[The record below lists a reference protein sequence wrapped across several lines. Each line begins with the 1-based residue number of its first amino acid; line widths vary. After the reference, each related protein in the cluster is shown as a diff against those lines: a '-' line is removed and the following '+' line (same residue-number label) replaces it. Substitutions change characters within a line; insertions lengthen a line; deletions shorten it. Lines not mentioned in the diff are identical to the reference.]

1 MSAFQDPPTP
11 SPSPTPSTSS
21 SLWKKPQ
28 QDVVK
33 YTRPSSPPPSP
44 PSISLNVPQTSAEGI
59 ITPPKT
65 PVKEQ
70 HVTGTTSATVID
82 CPISKA
88 SFLLAQ
94 ASLATGLFGGSSKT
108 EFKFRSPGSPAGT
121 RILRFGTGLDGCF
134 TRTRGFLGGQR
145 THQSH
150 VTTRSNASARSGQRL
165 PASLEAWEVVHESLP
180 RLLRAGRVRQAVDAL
195 GERAAGGRDA
205 WDDLEQRHLAR
216 AALVLSA
223 LAHAY
228 MFGEEQGKGKGT
240 EDNGRP
246 QLPRH
251 VLGAWERVCTEL
263 GRPMTGRVP
272 ADDVL
277 NNAVGNDSFS
287 LSSTYFGLPEER
299 LSSGLQGTMEAVFA
313 PALSAMA
320 LAQSGVLADQPDLVA
335 HCMESLAARIV
346 KCAHVFEAM
355 TPRDTAHF
363 DPVVW
368 IKTYPAMGRAVT
380 SGELG
385 NSGVDAP
392 LFHAL
397 DAFIGRQDVK
407 GDLKGMQSDR
417 RATLPTNIR
426 AFLDA
431 LGDGA
436 GSVRDYVAAARTRQH
451 HLPSEEQSQYQHL
464 SAAWDGLLQIYV
476 WFLER
481 HRVKAVGVTGVS
493 LNTGRHSTSS
503 GVKSGDQDKGAAARK
518 PKMRPETMLSM
529 QMKKGMASRLGG
541 RPLWQDAHV
550 QSQSVYQ
557 GSVVVAVR
565 LDANLPLEPGDRV
578 QVWPP
583 RKRKKISRRS
593 SHQRRLRASSPED
606 HDASSDKSDDDAE
619 PRFYSIA
626 RAMPDVADG
635 ATESGG
641 GGMTITLTV
650 GQHSPEGL
658 VSSFLS
664 TAAKGT
670 HLRLRPWPSPRFRQP
685 RDLAVPLVL
694 IGQGSGVGPLVGFLH
709 DRAARAQRLG
719 DTQDDIG
726 EIGEVLLVVAAKT
739 RRHVPCPLDSLQQLT
754 RALPLTIVLAL
765 SQEIH
770 LMIRNGTWTQLPQGE
785 RRVTRHLVEYR
796 DFVQRLVKEKGGHV
810 FVCGS
815 SDFGATVM
823 SSLGLGQPQQQQQQQ
838 EQQAQ
843 DVNDESY
850 DNKHTQIPSPP
861 AHWDQLHQDLF
872 TTVKR
877 PSTSRSSSCSSPS
890 SRSSPPPAGPK
901 TPIISHSNLAAHNSI
916 TSCWTAIGGTVYDMT
931 PFLATHPG
939 GPKTLLES
947 AGTIADARFAET
959 HGGPHA
965 QEIRGYLQRYAIG
978 RLSTATTD
986 PGTQMTTEKL
996 IDALVRM
1003 QNALTNNSAFDA
1015 SRGPVPMY
1023 VYEDALLVFA
1033 DGLDG
1038 VVGILS
1044 DVATDNDSSE
1054 LRETMINTQ
1063 ALLKKAFTVLKDGC
1077 KGCLVAAG
1085 SKGSSPPSSTLLD
1098 EGEDFIR
1105 RLYREPIRK
1114 VHAAIDACKK
1124 GIGAIET
1131 GTKADSSDR
1140 ICDAHDDENA
1150 DALKRVLEK
1159 FCTSLTSV
1167 AEDLLY

>member
-1 MSAFQDPPTP
+1 
-11 SPSPTPSTSS
+11 
-21 SLWKKPQ
+21 
-28 QDVVK
+28 
-33 YTRPSSPPPSP
+33 
-44 PSISLNVPQTSAEGI
+44 
-59 ITPPKT
+59 
-65 PVKEQ
+65 
-70 HVTGTTSATVID
+70 
-82 CPISKA
+82 
-88 SFLLAQ
+88 
-94 ASLATGLFGGSSKT
+94 
-108 EFKFRSPGSPAGT
+108 
-121 RILRFGTGLDGCF
+121 
-134 TRTRGFLGGQR
+134 
-145 THQSH
+145 
-150 VTTRSNASARSGQRL
+150 
-165 PASLEAWEVVHESLP
+165 
-180 RLLRAGRVRQAVDAL
+180 
-195 GERAAGGRDA
+195 
-205 WDDLEQRHLAR
+205 
-216 AALVLSA
+216 
-223 LAHAY
+223 
-228 MFGEEQGKGKGT
+228 MFGEERGKGKGKA
-240 EDNGRP
+240 DNGRP

-251 VLGAWERVCTEL
+251 VLDAWERVCAEL
-263 GRPMTGRVP
+263 GRPLTGRVP

-313 PALSAMA
+313 PALSSMA

-335 HCMESLAARIV
+335 HCLESLAARIV

-417 RATLPTNIR
+417 RATLPANIR

-436 GSVRDYVAAARTRQH
+436 GSVRDYVAAARARQH

-464 SAAWDGLLQIYV
+464 SAAWDGLLQMYV

-493 LNTGRHSTSS
+493 LKTGRHSTSS
-503 GVKSGDQDKGAAARK
+503 GVKSGDQDKGAAAGK

-550 QSQSVYQ
+550 QSQDEYQ
-557 GSVVVAVR
+557 GSTVVAVR

-583 RKRKKISRRS
+583 RKRKKVYSRS

-606 HDASSDKSDDDAE
+606 HDASSGKSDDDAE

-626 RAMPDVADG
+626 RAIPDVADG

-664 TAAKGT
+664 TAAQGE

-694 IGQGSGVGPLVGFLH
+694 IGQSSGLGPLVGFLH
-709 DRAARAQRLG
+709 DRAARAQRLD
-719 DTQDDIG
+719 DTQD
-726 EIGEVLLVVAAKT
+726 EVGEVLLVVAAKT
-739 RRHVPCPLDSLQQLT
+739 RRHVPCPLDSLEQLT
-754 RALPLTIVLAL
+754 MALPLTIVLAL
-765 SQEIH
+765 SQERH
-770 LMIRNGTWTQLPQGE
+770 LMIRSGSWIQLPRGG
-785 RRVTRHLVEYR
+785 RHITRHLVEYR
-796 DFVQRLVKEKGGHV
+796 GYIQQLVKRKGGHV

-838 EQQAQ
+838 ERQGQ
-843 DVNDESY
+843 DVNDETY
-850 DNKHTQIPSPP
+850 DQNHTQIPSLP
-861 AHWDQLHQDLF
+861 AHWDQLHQELF
-872 TTVKR
+872 TTVER
-877 PSTSRSSSCSSPS
+877 PSTSRSSSCSSS
-890 SRSSPPPAGPK
+890 SPRSSSPPTGLK
-901 TPIISHSNLAAHNSI
+901 DPIISLSSLAAHNSI
-916 TSCWTAIGGTVYDMT
+916 TSCWTAIDGTVYDMT

-965 QEIRGYLQRYAIG
+965 QEIRGYLQSYAIG
-978 RLSTATTD
+978 RLSTVTTD
-986 PGTQMTTEKL
+986 SVTQVTTEKL

-1003 QNALTNNSAFDA
+1003 QNALTNNSAFDV

-1033 DGLDG
+1033 DSLDG
-1038 VVGILS
+1038 MVGILS
-1044 DVATDNDSSE
+1044 DVAADSHSE
-1054 LRETMINTQ
+1054 LRATVVNTQ

-1085 SKGSSPPSSTLLD
+1085 SKGSDPTSSPLLD
-1098 EGEDFIR
+1098 ESEDLIQ
-1105 RLYREPIRK
+1105 RLYREPIKK
-1114 VHAAIDACKK
+1114 VHAAISACKK
-1124 GIGAIET
+1124 GIAEIEAE
-1131 GTKADSSDR
+1131 TKVDSSDR
-1140 ICDAHDDENA
+1140 ICDTDNDENA
-1150 DALKRVLEK
+1150 NALKRVFEN
-1159 FCTSLTSV
+1159 FCSSLTSV
-1167 AEDLLY
+1167 AKDLLY